1 MPKMDL
7 RQNYRRGGVLY
18 RAGKGVEVPDHIA
31 QWIRGEGPKA
41 PGAFTVGSTATVSL
55 PSIRQGAEGL
65 PEGYLYRDI
74 LDGGGFK
81 SHQAVQDASDE
92 ALLALDGIGPAR
104 LRELRAFEPV

>member
-18 RAGKGVEVPDHIA
+18 RAGKGVDVPDHVA

-41 PGAFTVGSTATVSL
+41 AAPKAPPVP
-55 PSIRQGAEGL
+55 PSGDGEDSL

-104 LRELRAFEPV
+104 LRELRAFEPA